1 MPTRLLKVAARSPAR
16 NGFGPLRQQQEAR
29 GTIRC
34 ANACSSIGSGA
45 NTCTGIGASSRFGRP
60 CHTHEAVLGGRA
72 IATRPEGARG
82 TAEVPP
88 RLPGVVWAPD
98 PASWSPLPSPPTAA
112 GGTVEVHTWPLH
124 GTARSPA
131 RAGFG
136 PRTAAGGGTRDRR
149 GAYLA
154 AQNGGPVPKLQWT
167 RQWVVS
173 SILAPPSLRE
183 VQGRP
188 RPPTVASARRP
199 PRTGTR
205 PPRTPGGPTWLALG
219 WHGSGGCQWL

>member
-1 MPTRLLKVAARSPAR
+1 MAACWGRPGAHELKIGAPTAAAGGTRDSKTPTRLLQVAGAWAEHPGSGAA
-16 NGFGPLRQQQEAR
+16 QQPREAR
-29 GTIRC
+29 GT
-34 ANACSSIGSGA
+34 
-45 NTCTGIGASSRFGRP
+45 T
-60 CHTHEAVLGGRA
+60 
-72 IATRPEGARG
+72 
-82 TAEVPP
+82 EVPP

-98 PASWSPLPSPPTAA
+98 PVSWSPLPSTPTAA
-112 GGTVEVHTWPLH
+112 AFVN
-124 GTARSPA
+124 
-131 RAGFG
+131 
-136 PRTAAGGGTRDRR
+136 RTFVRD
-149 GAYLA
+149 GHNP
-154 AQNGGPVPKLQWT
+154 Q
-167 RQWVVS
+167 VVS